1 VSKSWDPP
9 AADDQPTPTGK
20 VGGRSV
26 CVFCSSAGGLP
37 EAYRSAA
44 RDLGAELAGR
54 GHRLVYG
61 GGNVGLMGEVA
72 RSVHEHGGTVVGVI
86 PQGLV
91 DRELAYDPADELLV
105 TGTMRERKA
114 EMDARADAF
123 VALPGGFGTLEEL
136 LEVLTLRQLRLHDR
150 PIVLVNVAGYWDPFL
165 AMVSDMIDQGFAPLG
180 EGTLF
185 QVAKTA
191 AEAVD
196 LAEAGPAPIAG
207 RYDGRGAP
215 VTEAAVEDWTAAPAD
230 PAPRDAGDATV
241 ER

>member
-1 VSKSWDPP
+1 V
-9 AADDQPTPTGK
+9 TL
-20 VGGRSV
+20 SV

-37 EAYRSAA
+37 DEYRQAA
-44 RDLGAELAGR
+44 GDLGRELAVR

-61 GGNVGLMGEVA
+61 GGDVGLMGEVA
-72 RSVHEHGGTVVGVI
+72 RSVHANGGIVVGVI

-105 TGTMRERKA
+105 TETLRERKA

-165 AMVSDMIDQGFAPLG
+165 AMVGDMVAQGFAPLG
-180 EGTLF
+180 EGALF

-196 LAEAGPAPIAG
+196 LAEAGPTAIPG
-207 RYDGRGAP
+207 RFDGRGAP
-215 VTEAAVEDWTAAPAD
+215 LTEAAVENWTASPGD
-230 PAPRDAGDATV
+230 PAPGRSGDATV

>member
-1 VSKSWDPP
+1 V
-9 AADDQPTPTGK
+9 TL
-20 VGGRSV
+20 SV

-37 EAYRSAA
+37 QAYRAAA

-72 RSVHEHGGTVVGVI
+72 RSVHSHGGTVVGVI

-105 TGTMRERKA
+105 TTTMRERKA

-165 AMVSDMIDQGFAPLG
+165 SMVADMVDQGFAPLG
-180 EGTLF
+180 EGELF

-196 LAEAGPAPIAG
+196 LAEAGPTPVPGA
-207 RYDGRGAP
+207 YDGRGAP
-215 VTEAAVEDWTAAPAD
+215 VEALEEAAVEDWTAEPD
-230 PAPRDAGDATV
+230 RWK
-241 ER
+241 

>member
-1 VSKSWDPP
+1 VS
-9 AADDQPTPTGK
+9 
-20 VGGRSV
+20 RSV

-44 RDLGAELAGR
+44 RDLGRELARR

-61 GGNVGLMGEVA
+61 GGNVGLMGELA
-72 RSVHEHGGTVVGVI
+72 RSVHEHGGTMVGVI

-105 TGTMRERKA
+105 TETLRERKA

-165 AMVSDMIDQGFAPLG
+165 AMVSDMVAQGFAPLG
-180 EGTLF
+180 QGVLF
-185 QVAKTA
+185 QVATTA

-196 LAEAGPAPIAG
+196 LAESGPTPIAG
-207 RYDGRGAP
+207 PFDGRGAP
-215 VTEAAVEDWTAAPAD
+215 APEAALEDWTAVPGD
-230 PAPRDAGDATV
+230 RAPRRAGGTSV

>member
-1 VSKSWDPP
+1 M
-9 AADDQPTPTGK
+9 T
-20 VGGRSV
+20 RSV
-26 CVFCSSAGGLP
+26 CVFCSSAGGLA
-37 EAYRSAA
+37 EAYRAAA
-44 RDLGAELAGR
+44 RDLGRELAGR

-61 GGNVGLMGEVA
+61 GGNVGLMGELA

-105 TGTMRERKA
+105 TATLRERKA

-150 PIVLVNVAGYWDPFL
+150 PIVLVNVDGYWDPFL
-165 AMVSDMIDQGFAPLG
+165 AMVSDMVAQGFAPLG
-180 EGTLF
+180 QGALF
-185 QVAKTA
+185 QVASTA
-191 AEAVD
+191 AAAVD
-196 LAEAGPAPIAG
+196 LAETGPTPIAG
-207 RYDGRGAP
+207 PFDGRGAP
-215 VTEAAVEDWTAAPAD
+215 VPEAALEDWTATPTD
-230 PAPRDAGDATV
+230 PSPRHAGGATV